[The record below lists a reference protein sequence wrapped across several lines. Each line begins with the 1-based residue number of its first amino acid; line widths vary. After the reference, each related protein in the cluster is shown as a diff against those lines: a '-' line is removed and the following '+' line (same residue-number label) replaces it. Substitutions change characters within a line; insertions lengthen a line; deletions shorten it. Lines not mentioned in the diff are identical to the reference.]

1 MRKVEVKE
9 LNEISKKKKK
19 AARQV
24 SFTTLRFVFTAA
36 MSPPP
41 LAFTNHHAIET
52 LDEMSSKTLM
62 ITL

>member
-9 LNEISKKKKK
+9 LNEISKKKK
-19 AARQV
+19 
-24 SFTTLRFVFTAA
+24 SGTTSEFHYFAIRFHSCDV
-36 MSPPP
+36 PP

>member
-1 MRKVEVKE
+1 MKS
-9 LNEISKKKKK
+9 LKKKK
-19 AARQV
+19 
-24 SFTTLRFVFTAA
+24 SGTTSEFHYFAIRFHSCDV
-36 MSPPP
+36 PP

>member
-36 MSPPP
+36 MSPP

-62 ITL
+62 RTL

>member
-36 MSPPP
+36 MSPPSLLRTTTP
-41 LAFTNHHAIET
+41 L
-52 LDEMSSKTLM
+52 KR
-62 ITL
+62 